1 MSYLYII
8 IAVLVSGGYV
18 AYSSYKISNLQSENQ
33 SLNHTIQLSLKANKE
48 LEIALDESEIAH
60 QKNLEFLAKAK
71 SENEKERVYVEKIK
85 YKIIKDNNGTCLN
98 AINDVFSRLQQQT
111 RDSNNTKAKSKERL

>member
-1 MSYLYII
+1 MGYIYII
-8 IAVLVSGGYV
+8 IAVLASGYI
-18 AYSSYKISNLQSENQ
+18 AYSSYKISSLKTENQ
-33 SLNHTIQLSLKANKE
+33 SLNEAVQVSLRANKE
-48 LEIALDESEIAH
+48 LEIALSESEIEH

-71 SENEKERVYVEKIK
+71 SQNEKERVYVEKIK

-111 RDSNNTKAKSKERL
+111 RDNQH

>member
-1 MSYLYII
+1 MGYIYII
-8 IAVLVSGGYV
+8 IALLATGYL
-18 AYSSYKISNLQSENQ
+18 AYSSYKISSLKTENQ
-33 SLNHTIQLSLKANKE
+33 SLNEAVQVSLRANKE
-48 LEIALDESEIAH
+48 LEIALNESEIEH

-71 SENEKERVYVEKIK
+71 SRNEKERVYVERVK

-111 RDSNNTKAKSKERL
+111 RDNQHEQRAPQARL

>member
-1 MSYLYII
+1 MSYIYII
-8 IAVLVSGGYV
+8 IAVLASGYI
-18 AYSSYKISNLQSENQ
+18 AYSSYKISSLKTENE
-33 SLNHTIQLSLKANKE
+33 SLNEGVQVSLRANKE
-48 LEIALDESEIAH
+48 LEIALSESEIEH

-71 SENEKERVYVEKIK
+71 SENEKERVYVERVK

>member
-1 MSYLYII
+1 MSYIYII
-8 IAVLVSGGYV
+8 IAVLASGYI
-18 AYSSYKISNLQSENQ
+18 AYSSYKISSLKTENQ
-33 SLNHTIQLSLKANKE
+33 SLNEAVQVSLRANKE
-48 LEIALDESEIAH
+48 LEIALNESEIEH

-71 SENEKERVYVEKIK
+71 SENEKERVYVERVK

-98 AINDVFSRLQQQT
+98 AINDVFSRLQQQA

>member
-1 MSYLYII
+1 MGYIYII

-18 AYSSYKISNLQSENQ
+18 TYSSYKIYRLKNENK
-33 SLNHTIQLSLKANKE
+33 SLNEAVQVSLKANKE
-48 LEIALDESEIAH
+48 LEIALNDSEIEH

-71 SENEKERVYVEKIK
+71 SQNEKERVYVEKIK

-98 AINDVFSRLQQQT
+98 AINDVFSRLHEQT
-111 RDSNNTKAKSKERL
+111 RDNQH

>member
-1 MSYLYII
+1 MGYIYII

-18 AYSSYKISNLQSENQ
+18 AYSSYKISSLKTENQ
-33 SLNHTIQLSLKANKE
+33 SLNEAVQVSLRANKE
-48 LEIALDESEIAH
+48 LEIALNESEIEH

-71 SENEKERVYVEKIK
+71 SQNEKERVYVEKIK

-98 AINDVFSRLQQQT
+98 AINDVFSRLRGQT

>member
-1 MSYLYII
+1 MGYIYII
-8 IAVLVSGGYV
+8 IAVLVSGYI
-18 AYSSYKISNLQSENQ
+18 AYSSYKISSLKTENQ
-33 SLNHTIQLSLKANKE
+33 SLNEAVQVSLRANKE
-48 LEIALDESEIAH
+48 LEIALSESEIEH

-71 SENEKERVYVEKIK
+71 SQNEKERVYVEKIK

-111 RDSNNTKAKSKERL
+111 RDNQH

>member
-1 MSYLYII
+1 MSYIYII

-18 AYSSYKISNLQSENQ
+18 AYSSYKISSLKTENE
-33 SLNHTIQLSLKANKE
+33 SLSQAIQVSLKANKE
-48 LEIALDESEIAH
+48 LEIALSESEIEH

-71 SENEKERVYVEKIK
+71 SQNEKERVYVEKIK

-111 RDSNNTKAKSKERL
+111 RDNQH

>member
-1 MSYLYII
+1 MGYIYII

-18 AYSSYKISNLQSENQ
+18 AYSSYKISSLKSENQ
-33 SLNHTIQLSLKANKE
+33 SLNEAVQVSLKANKE
-48 LEIALDESEIAH
+48 LEIALSESEIAH

-71 SENEKERVYVEKIK
+71 SQNEKERVYVERVK

-111 RDSNNTKAKSKERL
+111 RDNQH

>member
-1 MSYLYII
+1 MSYIYII
-8 IAVLVSGGYV
+8 IALLASGYI
-18 AYSSYKISNLQSENQ
+18 AYSSYKISSLKTENQ
-33 SLNHTIQLSLKANKE
+33 SLNEAVQVSLRANKE
-48 LEIALDESEIAH
+48 LEIALNESEIEH

-71 SENEKERVYVEKIK
+71 SQNEKERVYVEKIK

>member
-1 MSYLYII
+1 MCYIYII
-8 IAVLVSGGYV
+8 IAVLASGYI
-18 AYSSYKISNLQSENQ
+18 AYSSYKISSLKTENQ
-33 SLNHTIQLSLKANKE
+33 SLNEAVQVSLRANKE
-48 LEIALDESEIAH
+48 LEIALSESEIEH

-71 SENEKERVYVEKIK
+71 SQNEKERVYVERVK

-111 RDSNNTKAKSKERL
+111 RDNQH

>member
-1 MSYLYII
+1 MSYIYII
-8 IAVLVSGGYV
+8 IAVLASGYI
-18 AYSSYKISNLQSENQ
+18 AYSSYKISSLKTENQ
-33 SLNHTIQLSLKANKE
+33 SLSQAVQVSLKANKE
-48 LEIALDESEIAH
+48 LEIALNESEIEH

-71 SENEKERVYVEKIK
+71 SQNEKERVYVEKIK

-98 AINDVFSRLQQQT
+98 AINDVFSRLHQQT

>member
-1 MSYLYII
+1 MVYFY
-8 IAVLVSGGYV
+8 IAVAVLASSYV
-18 AYSSYKISNLQSENQ
+18 AYSSYKISSLKTENQ
-33 SLNHTIQLSLKANKE
+33 SLSQAIQVSLRANKE
-48 LEIALDESEIAH
+48 LEIALNDSEIEH

-71 SENEKERVYVEKIK
+71 SENEKERVYVERVK

-111 RDSNNTKAKSKERL
+111 RDNQH

>member
-1 MSYLYII
+1 MGYIYII
-8 IAVLVSGGYV
+8 IAVLVSGYI
-18 AYSSYKISNLQSENQ
+18 AYSSYKISSLKTENQ
-33 SLNHTIQLSLKANKE
+33 SLNEVVQVSLRANKE
-48 LEIALDESEIAH
+48 LEIALNESEIEH

-71 SENEKERVYVEKIK
+71 SQNEKERVYVEKIK

-111 RDSNNTKAKSKERL
+111 RDNQH

>member
-1 MSYLYII
+1 MGYIYII

-18 AYSSYKISNLQSENQ
+18 AYSSYKISSLKTENQ
-33 SLNHTIQLSLKANKE
+33 SLSQAVQVSLRANKE
-48 LEIALDESEIAH
+48 LEIALNESEIEH

-71 SENEKERVYVEKIK
+71 SQNEKERVYVERVK

-111 RDSNNTKAKSKERL
+111 RDNQH

>member
-1 MSYLYII
+1 MGYIYII
-8 IAVLVSGGYV
+8 IAVLASGGYV
-18 AYSSYKISNLQSENQ
+18 AYSSYKISSLKTENQ
-33 SLNHTIQLSLKANKE
+33 SLSQAVQVSLRANKE
-48 LEIALDESEIAH
+48 LEIALNEREIEH

-111 RDSNNTKAKSKERL
+111 RDNQP

>member
-1 MSYLYII
+1 MGYIYII
-8 IAVLVSGGYV
+8 IAVLVSGAYV
-18 AYSSYKISNLQSENQ
+18 AYSSYKISSLKTENQ
-33 SLNHTIQLSLKANKE
+33 SLNEAVQVSLRANKE
-48 LEIALDESEIAH
+48 LEIALSESEIEH

-71 SENEKERVYVEKIK
+71 SQNEKERVYVEKIK

>member
-1 MSYLYII
+1 MSYIYII
-8 IAVLVSGGYV
+8 IAVLVSGYI
-18 AYSSYKISNLQSENQ
+18 AYSSYKISSLKSENQ
-33 SLNHTIQLSLKANKE
+33 SLNEAVQVSIRANKE
-48 LEIALDESEIAH
+48 LEIALNESEIEH

>member
-1 MSYLYII
+1 MGYIYII
-8 IAVLVSGGYV
+8 IALLATGYI
-18 AYSSYKISNLQSENQ
+18 AYSSYKISSLKSENQ
-33 SLNHTIQLSLKANKE
+33 SLSQAIQVSLNANKE
-48 LEIALDESEIAH
+48 LEIALNESEIEH

-71 SENEKERVYVEKIK
+71 SQNEKERVYAQKII

>member
-1 MSYLYII
+1 MGYIYII
-8 IAVLVSGGYV
+8 IALLASAYL
-18 AYSSYKISNLQSENQ
+18 AYSSYKISSLKTENQ
-33 SLNHTIQLSLKANKE
+33 SLNEAVQVSLKANKE
-48 LEIALDESEIAH
+48 LEIALSESEIEH

-71 SENEKERVYVEKIK
+71 SQNEKERVYVERVK

-111 RDSNNTKAKSKERL
+111 RDNQH

>member
-1 MSYLYII
+1 MCYIYII
-8 IAVLVSGGYV
+8 IAVLASGYI
-18 AYSSYKISNLQSENQ
+18 AYSSYKISSLKTENE
-33 SLNHTIQLSLKANKE
+33 SLSQAVQVSLKANKE
-48 LEIALDESEIAH
+48 LEIALNESEIEH

-71 SENEKERVYVEKIK
+71 SQNEKERVYVEKIK

-111 RDSNNTKAKSKERL
+111 RDNQH

>member
-1 MSYLYII
+1 MGYIYII
-8 IAVLVSGGYV
+8 IAVLVSGYI
-18 AYSSYKISNLQSENQ
+18 AYSSYKISSLKTENE
-33 SLNHTIQLSLKANKE
+33 SLSQAIQVSLKANKE
-48 LEIALDESEIAH
+48 LEIALSESEIEH

-71 SENEKERVYVEKIK
+71 SQNEKERVYVERVK

-111 RDSNNTKAKSKERL
+111 RDNQH

>member
-1 MSYLYII
+1 MSYIYII
-8 IAVLVSGGYV
+8 IAVLASGYI
-18 AYSSYKISNLQSENQ
+18 AYSSYKISSLKTENQ
-33 SLNHTIQLSLKANKE
+33 SLNEAVQVSLRANKE
-48 LEIALDESEIAH
+48 LEIALSESEIEH

>member
-1 MSYLYII
+1 MGYIYII

-18 AYSSYKISNLQSENQ
+18 AYSSYKISSLKTENQ
-33 SLNHTIQLSLKANKE
+33 SLSQAINVSLKANKE
-48 LEIALDESEIAH
+48 LEIALNESEIEH

-71 SENEKERVYVEKIK
+71 SQNEKERVYVERVK

-111 RDSNNTKAKSKERL
+111 RDNQH

>member
-1 MSYLYII
+1 MGYIYII
-8 IAVLVSGGYV
+8 IAVLASGGYV
-18 AYSSYKISNLQSENQ
+18 AYSSYKISSLKTENQ
-33 SLNHTIQLSLKANKE
+33 SLSQAVQVSLRANKE
-48 LEIALDESEIAH
+48 LEIALSESEIEH

-111 RDSNNTKAKSKERL
+111 RDNQH